1 MIKVTKPKILIIYTG
16 GTIGMIKDPLTQTLV
31 PFNFESIYDQV
42 PRLSFYDI
50 DIDTFA
56 FDDPIDSSDMLPDNW
71 QQIAEKIH
79 KNYNEYDGF
88 VILHG
93 TDTMAYTAS
102 ALSFMFENLSK
113 PVILTGSQLPLGIA
127 RTDGRNNIINAVE
140 IAAAKRPDGSVMI
153 PEVCICFESKLYR
166 GNRTYKSN
174 AENFDAFASPN
185 YPVLANVGVNIKYN
199 YDCIAKVSQGRM
211 KLSTEMNP
219 NIAILKLYPGITPN
233 IVRSILKTKE
243 LQGVV
248 LETYGAG
255 NSNKSLWF
263 LVLLAEAIAKGIVII
278 NVTQCKGGGAVN
290 EGKYESSFLLGK
302 LGIVSGYDIITES
315 AVTKLMYLLGREND
329 IEKVKALLSKSLRG
343 EMTVE

>member
-1 MIKVTKPKILIIYTG
+1 MIKAVKPKILIIYTG
-16 GTIGMIKDPLTQTLV
+16 GTIGMIKDPVTQTLK
-31 PFNFESIYDQV
+31 PFNFESIYSQV
-42 PRLSFYDI
+42 PRLAFYDI

-56 FDDPIDSSDMLPDNW
+56 FDNPIDSSDMLPKDW
-71 QQIAEKIH
+71 QHIAEKIH
-79 KNYNEYDGF
+79 ENYNEYDGF

-140 IAAAKRPDGSVMI
+140 IAAAKRQDGSPVI
-153 PEVCICFESKLYR
+153 PEVCICFENKLYR
-166 GNRTYKSN
+166 GNRTYKNN

-199 YDCIAKVSQGRM
+199 YDCIAKSPKEKM
-211 KLSTEMNP
+211 KLRTEMDA
-219 NIAILKLYPGITPN
+219 NIAVLKLYPGITQN
-233 IVRSILKTKE
+233 VVEAILEAKE
-243 LQGVV
+243 LHGVV

-255 NSNKSLWF
+255 NSNKSAWF
-263 LVLLAEAIAKGIVII
+263 LELLSQAIAKGIVII
-278 NVTQCKGGGAVN
+278 NVTQCKGGGVN

-302 LGIVSGYDIITES
+302 LGIVCGYDIITES
-315 AVTKLMYLLGREND
+315 AVTKLMYILGKERD
-329 IEKVKALLSKSLRG
+329 IERVKALLSNSLRG
-343 EMTVE
+343 EMSVG